1 MSDRVGAEMKRFD
14 ECVVC
19 GADDHDG
26 SGWIFPISDSKVVAI
41 NEDGI
46 ERELKDDARPIC
58 SLECK
63 DEFKEE
69 HQ

>member
-1 MSDRVGAEMKRFD
+1 MSEPEMQEFD

-19 GADDHDG
+19 GSEEHDG
-26 SGWIFPISDSKVVAI
+26 DGWIFHTSDTEIV
-41 NEDGI
+41 GI
-46 ERELKDDARPIC
+46 TPGQGVERELKDDARPIC
-58 SLECK
+58 SPECK